1 MENQVKI
8 TLIEIENSKRIKAFK
23 AHPAEN
29 GLTVIGG
36 RNGQGKTSVLDNIAW
51 ALGGEKYRPSQ
62 PQREGSQAIATR
74 VSVGD
79 ECSLIIEDG
88 CVLGG

>member
-36 RNGQGKTSVLDNIAW
+36 RNGQGKTSVLE
-51 ALGGEKYRPSQ
+51 GE
-62 PQREGSQAIATR
+62 GLQAIATR